1 MEKLLPVRQANPGVS
16 ARTEAAI
23 AAAMALSSSQRLS
36 NATALRNA
44 LAGRVVATPV
54 AVPLPAAEPGGRRG
68 VPAWLLAVVGLA
80 AVAIIAVGVYLWL
93 ESRRPV
99 STKATD
105 GVGETATPE
114 SEPTKDE
121 NEVTAATIDA
131 TTAPI
136 APTAGTPEQTE
147 TAELNV
153 TTVPSDRRIVTLP
166 SGVEVVR
173 LFVPDG
179 TFQMGS
185 ATNQPEEQ
193 PVHKVQLDSFWIDH
207 TPVTN
212 AQFEA
217 YVNALGLQ
225 TKAERTN
232 SGYVFTQDGW
242 QPLNGAN
249 WRHPQGPGSNIDDR
263 ADHPVVLVTWEEA
276 RDYCVWSGGRLPTEA
291 EWEYAARGPQN
302 LSYPWGREF
311 DLSMFNFCDRSC
323 PFDWRDSR
331 IDDGF
336 AYTSPVDAFPQGA
349 SWMGAYDMLGNVWEW
364 VQDWHDESYYA
375 ESPVQNPAGP
385 ESGALRVARGGGWPY
400 EVGVEYAANRARGFP
415 TDAYNGFG
423 FRCAQD
429 ADQAVSSSVAT
440 DVSAPPTVT
449 ETPAPSV
456 LAAGST
462 REAADPTG
470 ETVTH
475 VYVPAG
481 SFQMGGEDGNNDE
494 LPIHNVT
501 VDAFWLDRTEVSND
515 RFAAFVAAEGYETAA
530 ERQGW
535 GYLFDGGNWDV
546 VNGADWQHPQ
556 GPGSDIGGLGDHP
569 VVLVNRADAAAFCA
583 WAGGR
588 LPTEAEWEYAARGPE
603 NHLWAW
609 GDEFLTDRVNFCD
622 HDCSASW
629 VALDVDDGYTYTAPV
644 DSFPQGAS
652 WVGALN
658 ITGNVWEWVSDWY
671 DPAYYS
677 RSPQTNPPGP
687 ETGER
692 GILRGGSWV
701 FEPRRLRATD
711 RNSTDPDYAINEFGI
726 RCAYD
731 VNTGN

>member
-1 MEKLLPVRQANPGVS
+1 PLSESEALPWINQVCEALDYLHTRTPPIIHRDIKPQNIIVAADGRAVLVDFGISKAYDPSLTTTRGARAVTPGYSPPEQYGMGKTDARSDVYALGATLYTLLTGQAPLESVTLITGMEKLLPVRQANPGVS

-153 TTVPSDRRIVTLP
+153 TAVPSDRRIVTLP

-400 EVGVEYAANRARGFP
+400 EVGVEYAANR
-415 TDAYNGFG
+415 
-423 FRCAQD
+423 
-429 ADQAVSSSVAT
+429 
-440 DVSAPPTVT
+440 
-449 ETPAPSV
+449 
-456 LAAGST
+456 
-462 REAADPTG
+462 
-470 ETVTH
+470 
-475 VYVPAG
+475 
-481 SFQMGGEDGNNDE
+481 
-494 LPIHNVT
+494 
-501 VDAFWLDRTEVSND
+501 
-515 RFAAFVAAEGYETAA
+515 
-530 ERQGW
+530 
-535 GYLFDGGNWDV
+535 
-546 VNGADWQHPQ
+546 
-556 GPGSDIGGLGDHP
+556 
-569 VVLVNRADAAAFCA
+569 
-583 WAGGR
+583 
-588 LPTEAEWEYAARGPE
+588 
-603 NHLWAW
+603 
-609 GDEFLTDRVNFCD
+609 
-622 HDCSASW
+622 
-629 VALDVDDGYTYTAPV
+629 
-644 DSFPQGAS
+644 
-652 WVGALN
+652 
-658 ITGNVWEWVSDWY
+658 
-671 DPAYYS
+671 
-677 RSPQTNPPGP
+677 
-687 ETGER
+687 
-692 GILRGGSWV
+692 
-701 FEPRRLRATD
+701 
-711 RNSTDPDYAINEFGI
+711 
-726 RCAYD
+726 
-731 VNTGN
+731 